1 MGYTTIGTAWRE
13 AWRKDDMDRQQEFV
27 LRTIEERDI
36 RFVRLW
42 FTDVL
47 GSLKSVAVA
56 PAELESAFAEGIGF
70 DGSAIEGL
78 ARVHEADMLV
88 RPDPSTFQVLPWRGE
103 HLGTSRM
110 FCDVLTP
117 DGAPAMSDPRFVLK
131 RALAKAAEHGLTFY
145 THPEIEF
152 YLVKDSMVPGQ
163 EPEPVD
169 RAGYFD
175 HVPRGT
181 THDFRRAAITVLES
195 MGISV
200 EFSHHEGGPGQNEID
215 LRYADALSTADNI
228 MTFRSVIKEVALEQ
242 GLYATFMP
250 KPLNEHPGSGMHTH
264 FSLFDGEQ
272 NAFHEAGAEYQL
284 SKVARHFIAGL
295 LKYAAEITAVTN
307 QWVNSYKRLWGGGE
321 APNFVCWGHNN
332 RSALVR
338 VPMYKPGKG
347 QSTRVEYRALDSAC
361 NPYLAFAVLLTA
373 GLRGIEESL
382 DLPEGAEDDVWSLTD
397 AERRAMGIT
406 PLPESLDQAIS
417 LMEESELVAET
428 LGEGVF
434 DFFLRNKRQ
443 EWADYRRQVTPFELA
458 RYLPVL

>member
-264 FSLFDGEQ
+264 FSLFDGER

-284 SKVARHFIAGL
+284 SKVARQFIAGL